1 MADQP
6 KPLVLQTP
14 PSFMRTCPQC
24 AELLDAL
31 IEAFVQALMDSFY
44 DGALRVQIALARHL
58 ADVHPDALPPPH
70 SDGCESCARFQQRD
84 GDDVFWRE
92 HLALGLFLPDEIARL
107 M

>member
-6 KPLVLQTP
+6 KALVLRTP

-24 AELLDAL
+24 SALLDAL
-31 IEAFVQALMDSFY
+31 IEAFVEALTDPFY

-58 ADVHPDALPPPH
+58 ADVHPDALPEPH

-84 GDDVFWRE
+84 GDGAFWRE
-92 HLALGLFLPDEIARL
+92 HLARGLFLPDEIARL